1 VLFPETLRNLR
12 QRKRIRRIQKAVA
25 KAAKCPIKH
34 TGSAVVVES
43 FTGKIL
49 WKGAVEIFALE
60 GHAKA
65 KRAYGWSFGQGANAS
80 YTAVLEIPPVNSPT
94 TAVRASMASEA
105 WERQGLD
112 RRRHHHQEKAQE
124 NGHV

>member
-1 VLFPETLRNLR
+1 
-12 QRKRIRRIQKAVA
+12 
-25 KAAKCPIKH
+25 
-34 TGSAVVVES
+34 VVVES
-43 FTGKIL
+43 FTRKIL

-65 KRAYGWSFGQGANAS
+65 KRAYGWSFGEGANAS

-94 TAVRASMASEA
+94 TAVRACLASEA
-105 WERQGLD
+105 RERQGLA
-112 RRRHHHQEKAQE
+112 RRKYHHEEKPQE